1 MCLQETK
8 IQDMTQGIIHGLG
21 VGRFLGW
28 GAVCARGAAGGVVV
42 IWDNRVL
49 ELVGMEVGLFSISCR
64 FKNCEDGFLW
74 IFTGVYG
81 HTLKRYRDVLGRVR
95 CHSRAVDQSL
105 VYWR

>member
-1 MCLQETK
+1 M
-8 IQDMTQGIIHGLG
+8 HSLG

-28 GAVCARGAAGGVVV
+28 GAVNARGAAGGVVV

-49 ELVGMEVGLFSISCR
+49 ELVGIEVGLFSISCR

-81 HTLKRYRDVLGRVR
+81 PTLKRYIEFFWKSYCHLRV
-95 CHSRAVDQSL
+95 VD
-105 VYWR
+105 